1 MSLLYRKHT
10 PYDEYDEWLF
20 GTDGVWST
28 QAAHVPD
35 YLIIQIGHSTCLP
48 SSDPEKSLTELQHSE
63 QTFETHVA
71 EVDKLLDS
79 IKTAV
84 TRSTEQSNSH
94 QQQQQQKGTTVIIS
108 TASRTA
114 IGNPHADFCT
124 WKLNRII
131 ARAAHR
137 RGFIVFEREE
147 IEHRLLFKT
156 EASEDLYS
164 AGVLDKAAEPPMA
177 HIVSTSLL
185 SMLTCLNSNVIQ
197 PPSV

>member
-1 MSLLYRKHT
+1 M
-10 PYDEYDEWLF
+10 
-20 GTDGVWST
+20 
-28 QAAHVPD
+28 PD

-71 EVDKLLDS
+71 EIDKLLDS

-84 TRSTEQSNSH
+84 TRSTEQSNS
-94 QQQQQQKGTTVIIS
+94 QQQQQKGTTVIIS

-114 IGNPHADFCT
+114 MGNPHADFCT

-156 EASEDLYS
+156 EASEDLFS
-164 AGVLDKAAEPPMA
+164 AGVLEKVEPPMA